1 MFRQANAPAPRQSAH
16 DMLSTTA
23 VCCWCPAELTAEF
36 MDNTL
41 EVDDKLDSLKHV
53 SYRWKQPSNTPL

>member
-1 MFRQANAPAPRQSAH
+1 MFIAPF
-16 DMLSTTA
+16 
-23 VCCWCPAELTAEF
+23 CAELTAEL

-53 SYRWKQPSNTPL
+53 SYKWQQPADVPL